1 MMSDFACKE
10 CHMILDEKACPM
22 CPDAEISREW
32 QGYIEVLDPEKSNI
46 AKEMGIR
53 TPGRYALRV
62 R

>member
-1 MMSDFACKE
+1 
-10 CHMILDEKACPM
+10 MILDEKACPI

-32 QGYIEVLDPEKSNI
+32 QGYVEVLDPEKSNI

>member
-1 MMSDFACKE
+1 MSDFACKE
-10 CHMILDEKACPM
+10 CQMILDEKACPI

-32 QGYIEVLDPEKSNI
+32 QGYVEVLDPEKSNI